1 MLQERLVTDRAPGGI
16 VRHRLARFSLIA
28 ALTLG
33 LTGLGGALVSTP
45 ASADTQLTLI
55 GSHLQYESCRIT
67 GELGQRA
74 GWWTVWWCSYVDY
87 STPAG
92 YELWAYKVV

>member
-1 MLQERLVTDRAPGGI
+1 
-16 VRHRLARFSLIA
+16 VRRRLAHASL
-28 ALTLG
+28 LVSLVLG
-33 LTGLGGALVSTP
+33 LTGVLGGLASGT
-45 ASADTQLTLI
+45 ASAGTQLTLI
-55 GSHLQYESCRIT
+55 GSHMQYEGCQYY
-67 GELGQRA
+67 GAMGQRA